1 MKKYTSAIL
10 LSLVLIAL
18 SIGLDQWT
26 KYAVASTMSVG
37 QSKVV
42 IPKLMY
48 LTYAQNTGAGFS
60 LFEGAGI
67 VFFSILTIAAMIGI
81 VYYFFHIHD
90 LRIQLCLALIFA
102 GALGNFI
109 DRLSLGYVRDFFSV
123 YIFGWP
129 FPIFNVADICISVG
143 FILLLATYLYDD
155 YKEYK
160 HGNQNI

>member
-1 MKKYTSAIL
+1 MKKYISALLTSL
-10 LSLVLIAL
+10 LLIVL
-18 SIGLDQWT
+18 SVGLDQWT

-67 VFFSILTIAAMIGI
+67 VFFSVLTIAALIGI
-81 VYYFFHIHD
+81 VYYFFHTHD

-155 YKEYK
+155 YKERK